1 MKVTL
6 TLLQTTFKQII
17 NESKH
22 RSGAFL
28 IPYFLMLL
36 IEGLPMMYVEMA
48 IGQYFRGGSI
58 VSWEKI
64 HPSLKGVGT
73 YQHPCS

>member
-1 MKVTL
+1 
-6 TLLQTTFKQII
+6 
-17 NESKH
+17 
-22 RSGAFL
+22 
-28 IPYFLMLL
+28 
-36 IEGLPMMYVEMA
+36 MMYVEMA

-73 YQHPCS
+73 YYEPRVYAARERTSTIVILASVDSFYLFL